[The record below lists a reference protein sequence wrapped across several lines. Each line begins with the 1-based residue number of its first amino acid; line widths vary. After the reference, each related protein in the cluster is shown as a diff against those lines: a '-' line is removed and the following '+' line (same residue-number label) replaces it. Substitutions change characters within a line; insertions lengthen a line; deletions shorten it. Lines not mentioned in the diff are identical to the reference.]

1 MLRNNKN
8 FMKKIGK
15 IFKYAIN
22 TVLVLLVLLGVFV
35 VFSFVPF
42 PGNYK
47 VFTVQSG
54 SMEPTIKTGS
64 LIFVKP
70 EADYNIGDIVTR
82 RTEDPKI
89 TITHRIV
96 SKEEIQGKIAFET
109 KGDANDAPDG
119 EKFTAEGI
127 VGKEIVKIPY
137 LGYPVGY
144 AKTTPGLILLIV
156 VPAVIIVYD
165 EMKKIKDE
173 IKKIMRRRRK
183 EKDAA
188 DVVIKEI
195 EEEQIEAEPAFRR
208 ESKQATKK
216 KII

>member
-1 MLRNNKN
+1 MMTKL
-8 FMKKIGK
+8 GK
-15 IFKYAIN
+15 IFKYAVN
-22 TVLVLLVLLGVFV
+22 TILILLVLLGVFV
-35 VFSFVPF
+35 VFSFIPF

-70 EADYNIGDIVTR
+70 MADYSVGDIITR
-82 RTEDPKI
+82 RTIDPKV

-119 EKFTAEGI
+119 EKFTKDGI
-127 VGKEIVKIPY
+127 IGKEIFKIPWF
-137 LGYPVGY
+137 GYPVGY

-156 VPAVIIVYD
+156 IPAVIIIYD
-165 EMKKIKDE
+165 EMNKIKDE
-173 IKKIMRRRRK
+173 IKKKFQYRKAVTARK
-183 EKDAA
+183 ENKSSEE
-188 DVVIKEI
+188 VI
-195 EEEQIEAEPAFRR
+195 EEI
-208 ESKQATKK
+208 KK
-216 KII
+216 EKPPRKII

>member
-1 MLRNNKN
+1 
-8 FMKKIGK
+8 MKSIGK
-15 IFKYAIN
+15 IFKYAVN
-22 TVLVLLVLLGVFV
+22 TILVLLVLLGVFV

-47 VFTVQSG
+47 VFTVMSG

-70 EADYNIGDIVTR
+70 MADYGVGDIVTR
-82 RTEDPKI
+82 RTTDAKV

-127 VGKEIVKIPY
+127 VGKSILKIPW

-156 VPAVIIVYD
+156 IPAVIIIYD
-165 EMKKIKDE
+165 EMNKIKDE
-173 IKKIMRRRRK
+173 IKKKFRYRK
-183 EKDAA
+183 AVAA
-188 DVVIKEI
+188 RNDNKNSEDVI
-195 EEEQIEAEPAFRR
+195 EEI
-208 ESKQATKK
+208 KK
-216 KII
+216 EETPRKII